1 MSRPVIHEKR
11 RHGMI
16 HQTLATCGLWLSTA
30 CGDATAPEQELME
43 EAAAPTAVR
52 AQAVEGDSCNPDTTP
67 PVVTCDAEAIEEC
80 GGYLIEPKN
89 FEFSDNCGLEY
100 VSFAYPTYK
109 MPGDISISGFARDLA
124 HNTTSCTTVFHVFDT
139 QPPDVELSG
148 PSELTLTVGS
158 VYIEQG
164 GYAHDECMHGGFGG
178 QGVNPVGTVN
188 TNVPGTYVLTYSLT
202 DPWGNTGTATRTV
215 RVVASTPTSTQAAN
229 TTQSRLRHTATL
241 LDNGRVLVL
250 GGYSRTA
257 EEYNP
262 STQTWA
268 AVGAPLATHRGHTAS
283 LLDDGTVLVAGG
295 TKVGAASVEELYD
308 PAQGQWSRTGRMSTP
323 RYDHTAVVLP
333 DGKVLVA
340 GGGASESS
348 GGALASAE
356 LYDPTTRQ
364 WSATGSLLAARRNH
378 TMTLLPGL
386 GVLVTGGV
394 GTDGAL
400 LSSAE
405 LYTSSTGTWTSVG
418 DLATAR
424 SAHTA
429 TRMNDGKVLVVG
441 GLTQDSSLGAT
452 SELFDP
458 ATSSW
463 SPAGSMDSPRQSHT
477 ATLVKGQVLV
487 TGGYN
492 PRTGIQYSSEI
503 YSPGAGWRGY
513 QASLH
518 QDRYKHTATSLD
530 ADTVLL
536 VGGYSNADPSATT
549 TELYSLP

>member
-11 RHGMI
+11 WHGMI
-16 HQTLATCGLWLSTA
+16 PQTLTVCGLWLSTA
-30 CGDATAPEQELME
+30 CGGD
-43 EAAAPTAVR
+43 TAVPETPAGMNAQ
-52 AQAVEGDSCNPDTTP
+52 AQAVEGDSCDPDTIP
-67 PVVTCDAEAIEEC
+67 PVLTCDAEAIEEC
-80 GGYLIEPKN
+80 GGYLTEPAN
-89 FEFSDNCGLEY
+89 LEFSDNCGLQY
-100 VSFAYPTYK
+100 VDYTYPTYK
-109 MPGDISISGFARDLA
+109 MPGDISISAFAKDFG
-124 HNTTSCTTVFHVFDT
+124 NNSSSCTTVFHVLDT
-139 QPPDVELSG
+139 LPPDVDLFG
-148 PSELTLTVGS
+148 PSEITLSVGS
-158 VYIEQG
+158 EYVEYGAGVY
-164 GYAHDECMHGGFGG
+164 DLCMHGSYGG
-178 QGVNPVGTVN
+178 WSLSRPTTGTVN
-188 TNVPGTYVLTYSLT
+188 TQVPGTYVLTYSLT
-202 DPWGNTGTATRTV
+202 DHSGNTGTATRTV
-215 RVVASTPTSTQAAN
+215 KVVASTPTSTQTAS

-241 LDNGRVLVL
+241 LGNGRVLVV

-257 EEYNP
+257 EEYHP
-262 STQTWA
+262 SARTWA

-283 LLDDGTVLVAGG
+283 LLADGTVLVAGG
-295 TKVGAASVEELYD
+295 TKVSSASVEELYD

-340 GGGASESS
+340 GGGTSESS

-356 LYDPTTRQ
+356 LYDPSTRQ
-364 WSATGSLLAARRNH
+364 WSATGPLSAARRNH

-394 GTDGAL
+394 GADGAL

-405 LYTSSTGTWTSVG
+405 LYTPSTGTWTSVG
-418 DLATAR
+418 ALRTAR

-429 TRMNDGKVLVVG
+429 TRLNNGQVLVVG
-441 GLTQDSSLGAT
+441 GLTQDSSLSAT

-458 ATSSW
+458 ATLTW
-463 SPAGSMDSPRQSHT
+463 TPAGSMISPRQSHT

-492 PRTGIQYSSEI
+492 PQTGIQYSSEL

-513 QASLH
+513 QSFMY

-536 VGGYSNADPSATT
+536 VGGYSNADPNATSA
-549 TELYSLP
+549 ELHFQP